1 MRRPASAGRRIAVH
15 GYPSCVTSAADVP
28 TALPRSRWIA
38 ARARNLVHRGGLLVS
53 VGAAMFALSF
63 GLLLWFTR
71 AEREAL
77 RRVPAAA
84 DTLDLA
90 RAVGSLRRQQSRAD
104 STLAG
109 IPIPRRYAVRAAAI
123 VVVSTGDSV
132 RRDSLATPLT
142 NDEEPLVVDTVR
154 TTSQLPDALRIAAAA
169 LSAKLERA
177 QNAPLASSWRA
188 LAADPMLQQD
198 ARVRALAD
206 SLADAER
213 ARNEYDAVGGVD
225 PIYLELSSRVTAY
238 GRAIERAA
246 VVRLAS
252 LTRAAAGGPEL
263 AVVARAGPGPAEL
276 DRRFAEDSA
285 RYVAVRARRAT
296 AVRAADSVTSMLA
309 ARRAEAV
316 QRDAARIRAQHRVDA
331 LAPPI
336 AMVMASAAAAVGLSL
351 LLALMLELRA
361 PRVADDGE
369 VVTQARVPLLLSI
382 RASDASTTDSLTS
395 AFSQLAFDLEPL
407 LTGSNTLV
415 VVSDDAGLAAR
426 TAARIAERLGYDGRR
441 VRVVSPRQGTAR
453 STTRRRNRITPTAT
467 RSVLVHPERTQGV
480 AWTGEYFLEAVHDDT
495 ITVRSGNLGDVRAA
509 LGTADHR
516 MKVMLVVRIGSTP
529 TAWLARIR
537 TAVLSAASAEAIG
550 VVAWAPG
557 IDDGDP
563 VQFAL
568 DSALQRALDTA
579 PAAGR

>member
-1 MRRPASAGRRIAVH
+1 MRRSASAGRRIAVH
-15 GYPSCVTSAADVP
+15 GYPSGVTAAADLP
-28 TALPRSRWIA
+28 TALPRARWIA

-84 DTLDLA
+84 DTVDLA

-104 STLAG
+104 STLAD

-154 TTSQLPDALRIAAAA
+154 TTSQLPDAVRIAAAA
-169 LSAKLERA
+169 LSTKLERA

-252 LTRAAAGGPEL
+252 LTRAAASGPEL
-263 AVVARAGPGPAEL
+263 AVVARVGPGPAEL

-296 AVRAADSVTSMLA
+296 AVRAADSATSMLA

-316 QRDAARIRAQHRVDA
+316 QREAARTRAQHRVDA

-415 VVSDDAGLAAR
+415 IVSDDAGLAAR

-453 STTRRRNRITPTAT
+453 FTTRRRNRITPTAT
-467 RSVLVHPERTQGV
+467 RSVLVHPERSQGV

-509 LGTADHR
+509 LGSADHR

-529 TAWLARIR
+529 TAWLARMR
-537 TAVLSAASAEAIG
+537 TEVLSAASAEAIG
-550 VVAWAPG
+550 VVAWAPD

>member
-1 MRRPASAGRRIAVH
+1 MRRSALAGRRIAVR
-15 GYPSCVTSAADVP
+15 GYPSCVTAAADLP
-28 TALPRSRWIA
+28 TALPRARWIA

-77 RRVPAAA
+77 RRVPVAA
-84 DTLDLA
+84 DTVDLA

-104 STLAG
+104 STLAD

-132 RRDSLATPLT
+132 RRDSLAAPLT

-154 TTSQLPDALRIAAAA
+154 TTSQLPDALRVAAAA

-252 LTRAAAGGPEL
+252 LTRAAASGPEL
-263 AVVARAGPGPAEL
+263 AVVARVGPGPAEL

-296 AVRAADSVTSMLA
+296 AVRAADSATSMLA

-316 QRDAARIRAQHRVDA
+316 QREAARTRAQHRVDA

-351 LLALMLELRA
+351 LLALMLEVRA

-369 VVTQARVPLLLSI
+369 VETQARVPLLLSI

-395 AFSQLAFDLEPL
+395 AFSQLVFDLEPL

-415 VVSDDAGLAAR
+415 IVSDDAGLAAR

-453 STTRRRNRITPTAT
+453 FTTRRRNRITPTAT
-467 RSVLVHPERTQGV
+467 RSVLVHPARSQGV
-480 AWTGEYFLEAVHDDT
+480 AWTGEYFLETVHDDT

-509 LGTADHR
+509 LGTADHVT
-516 MKVMLVVRIGSTP
+516 KVMLVVRIGSTP
-529 TAWLARIR
+529 TAWLARMR
-537 TAVLSAASAEAIG
+537 TEVLSASTAEAIG
-550 VVAWAPG
+550 VVAWAPD

>member
-15 GYPSCVTSAADVP
+15 GYPSNVTAASDVP
-28 TALPRSRWIA
+28 TVLPRSRWIA

-316 QRDAARIRAQHRVDA
+316 QRDAARVRAQHRVDA